1 MPSMLNWP
9 ELHWNTLWFIWSNIT
24 FNLKKYPKKVI
35 NESNR
40 TLWIMTTNMHS
51 TAKILK
57 FASMPSMLNWPE
69 LPAIYFQ
76 SLRMV
81 GESVGY
87 MLKSPF
93 VNLKRIVNIKI
104 NCKKDASY
112 GVCWMHVCCQFSWL
126 MSCSFMTIKSKC

>member
-1 MPSMLNWP
+1 MLA
-9 ELHWNTLWFIWSNIT
+9 T
-24 FNLKKYPKKVI
+24 FPTAASSVQLVSKVI
-35 NESNR
+35 DENDR
-40 TLWIMTTNMHS
+40 TIWIMTTNMHS

-57 FASMPSMLNWPE
+57 FASLPSILAI
-69 LPAIYFQ
+69 LIAIYFQ

-112 GVCWMHVCCQFSWL
+112 GVC
-126 MSCSFMTIKSKC
+126 